1 MKLAKP
7 PDRYDRDYEDK
18 RNRDIEAADRDNV
31 KRDATIEI
39 VNGKFILRSANGTR
53 YYLVVS
59 NAGVLSTT
67 VAP

>member
-7 PDRYDRDYEDK
+7 TDRYDRGYEDK
-18 RNRDIEAADRDNV
+18 RNRDLEAADRDNV
-31 KRDATIEI
+31 KRDADIEM
-39 VNGKFILRSANGTR
+39 VNGKVILRSANGTR